1 MYYSVVGFKL
11 KGFYK
16 GVQYMGTSPDNIK
29 KSERISAQIRG
40 LYEQYGY
47 EKFRMGKFEE
57 YDFYTGNKD
66 FLSSGQILTFTDLSG
81 RLMALKPD
89 VTMSIVKRTRA
100 AYDAPERLYYSESIY
115 RASQEVKE
123 YKEIYQIG
131 LEFIGEVTPYINAEI
146 ITLAL
151 KSLSLTGGEF
161 ILDISHMGFLNGIID
176 EIEAPSAVKK
186 SLLRCVEN
194 KNAHDL
200 NALAVEHNLKSKHIK
215 NLTSLIEIS
224 SDMGSALKKAA
235 MLDLNE
241 PMKAALNE
249 LELLYKTLGDNMH
262 KCALRLDFS
271 MTLDSKYYNGLIFRG
286 YINGVPRA
294 VLSGGRY
301 DKLLSR
307 MGKHSLE
314 AIGFAIYFD
323 EIERFVSEPVEGGY
337 DAVVLYDEGVDYTML
352 YNEAERL
359 IESGNKLYVGRTL
372 PGNNGGNPVVYKFI
386 GGELRRVNND

>member
-1 MYYSVVGFKL
+1 MA
-11 KGFYK
+11 
-16 GVQYMGTSPDNIK
+16 TSPDNIK

-81 RLMALKPD
+81 KLMALKPD

-100 AYDAPERLYYSESIY
+100 TCDAPERLYYSESIY

-131 LEFIGEVTPYINAEI
+131 LEFIGEVTPYTNAEI

-161 ILDISHMGFLNGIID
+161 ILDISHMGFLNGIMD
-176 EIEAPSAVKK
+176 EIEAPPAVKK

-200 NALAVEHNLKSKHIK
+200 NAIALEHNIKSGHVK
-215 NLTSLIEIS
+215 NLASLIDIS
-224 SDMGSALKKAA
+224 SDMGEAIKKAA
-235 MLDLNE
+235 ALSLNE
-241 PMKAALNE
+241 PMRAALNE
-249 LELLYKTLGDNMH
+249 LELLYSTLGGSTLSR
-262 KCALRLDFS
+262 ALRLDFS

-301 DKLLSR
+301 DKLLTR
-307 MGKHSLE
+307 MGKHSLQ

-323 EIERFVSEPVEGGY
+323 EIERYVNEPASGGY
-337 DAVVLYDEGVDYTML
+337 DAVVLYDEGADYTAL

-359 IESGNKLYVGRTL
+359 IESGKKLYVGRAL
-372 PGNNGGNPVVYKFI
+372 PTGNGGSPVVYKFI
-386 GGELRRVNND
+386 DGALRRVNND

>member
-1 MYYSVVGFKL
+1 MA
-11 KGFYK
+11 
-16 GVQYMGTSPDNIK
+16 TSPDNIK

-81 RLMALKPD
+81 KLMALKPD

-100 AYDAPERLYYSESIY
+100 TYDAPERLYYSESIY

-131 LEFIGEVTPYINAEI
+131 LEFIGEVTPYTNAEI

-161 ILDISHMGFLNGIID
+161 ILDISHMGFLNGIMD
-176 EIEAPSAVKK
+176 EIEAPPAVKK

-200 NALAVEHNLKSKHIK
+200 SAIALEHNIKSGHVK
-215 NLTSLIEIS
+215 NLASLIDIS
-224 SDMGSALKKAA
+224 SDMGEAIKKAA
-235 MLDLNE
+235 ALSLNE

-249 LELLYKTLGDNMH
+249 LELLYSTLGGSTLSR
-262 KCALRLDFS
+262 ALRLDFS

-301 DKLLSR
+301 DKLLTR
-307 MGKHSLE
+307 MGKHSLQ

-323 EIERFVSEPVEGGY
+323 EIERYVNEPASGGY
-337 DAVVLYDEGVDYTML
+337 DAVVLYDEGADYTAL

-359 IESGNKLYVGRTL
+359 IESGKKLYVGRAL
-372 PGNNGGNPVVYKFI
+372 PTGNGGSPVVYKFI
-386 GGELRRVNND
+386 DGALRRVNND